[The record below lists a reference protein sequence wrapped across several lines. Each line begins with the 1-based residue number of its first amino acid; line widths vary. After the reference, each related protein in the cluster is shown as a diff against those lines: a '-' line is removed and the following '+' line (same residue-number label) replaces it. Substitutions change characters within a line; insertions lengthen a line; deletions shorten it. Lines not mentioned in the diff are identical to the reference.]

1 MVFDGN
7 GFKVKVPHPVNLQ
20 LEGERG
26 LQVTVDSVLH
36 ELESVD

>member
-1 MVFDGN
+1 MILDGD

-26 LQVTVDSVLH
+26 LQVAVNSVLH
-36 ELESVD
+36 ELQVVD